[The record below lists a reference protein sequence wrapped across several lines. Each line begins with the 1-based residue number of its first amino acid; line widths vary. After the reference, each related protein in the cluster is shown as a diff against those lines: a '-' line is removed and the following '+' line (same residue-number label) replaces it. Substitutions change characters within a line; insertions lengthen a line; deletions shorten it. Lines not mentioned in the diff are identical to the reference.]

1 MTTFQDPA
9 TAQSPQKK
17 ITAAPLLFNMER
29 SFILGVAILIVL
41 ISFTHGS
48 PINEANEADLMNRDS
63 LLEKLG
69 MELHR
74 QEKTLNTLSLE

>member
-9 TAQSPQKK
+9 TAQTRSAQEDS
-17 ITAAPLLFNMER
+17 AVPLLFNMER
-29 SFILGVAILIVL
+29 SFILGVAVLIVL

-48 PINEANEADLMNRDS
+48 PINEANKADLMNSDS

-74 QEKTLNTLSLE
+74 

>member
-17 ITAAPLLFNMER
+17 ITAGPLLFNMER

-48 PINEANEADLMNRDS
+48 PINEANKADLMNSDS

-74 QEKTLNTLSLE
+74 

>member
-1 MTTFQDPA
+1 MYIRTISELNNDNFPRSRDRTKS
-9 TAQSPQKK
+9 AQEDS
-17 ITAAPLLFNMER
+17 AGPLLFNMER

-48 PINEANEADLMNRDS
+48 PINEANEADLVNRDS

-74 QEKTLNTLSLE
+74 